1 MTLSA
6 RIRGGKLRKVLGSG
20 VAAWHFGQL
29 ARSPGQG
36 QSADMMERTTP
47 PWAWLEIPPPHL
59 VRYAGTGAW
68 DERTIAEQA
77 TALAEADPA
86 FVALIDG
93 ETQVTRAQALA
104 DAEALCAAMHARGLR
119 PGDVIAFQVP
129 NWREAMVIN
138 LAAAMSGLVINPIVP
153 IYRDHEVSLMLKDCG
168 ARAFFVA
175 ASFRK
180 YDFAAMAARIR
191 ADLPALDHV
200 FTVRGEGPDDY
211 AALIEEGRGAT
222 FARPRVDP
230 LGVKMV
236 LYTSGT
242 TGRPKGVL
250 HSHVSIARIL
260 RESGAFWGLRA
271 GEATLMPSPVTHVS
285 GYANGLEAPFVCG
298 TRTVLMESW
307 DARAALALID
317 RHRLVGTVAA
327 TPFLVELAAAAR
339 EAGNRLPSFRFF
351 ACGGAAVPGD
361 LIPAADAA
369 FERCR
374 AFRVFGASEVPL
386 VTFGW
391 PADENLAATTDG
403 AVVDYDIRIVDAEDR
418 DLPDG
423 QEGEI
428 LARGPGM
435 LLGYADEAQSREGIT
450 RDGYF
455 RTGDLG
461 VRTGPARDGLSAITI
476 TGRKKDLI
484 IRGGENIS
492 AKEIEDVLHTH
503 PLVREAA
510 VVAMPHARLG
520 EGVCAYVI
528 AREAPPSPQ
537 DLAAHVAASGLARQ
551 KIPERFE
558 FRDDFPRTASGKV
571 RKDQLRADVKALV
584 EAAEAGA

>member
-1 MTLSA
+1 
-6 RIRGGKLRKVLGSG
+6 
-20 VAAWHFGQL
+20 
-29 ARSPGQG
+29 
-36 QSADMMERTTP
+36 MMERKSP
-47 PWAWLEIPPPHL
+47 PWAWLQIPPPHL
-59 VRYAGTGAW
+59 ARWAGTDAW
-68 DERTIAEQA
+68 DERTIADQA
-77 TALAEADPA
+77 TDAAEADPD

-93 ETQVTRAQALA
+93 GMEISRAQAVT
-104 DAEALCAAMHARGLR
+104 DAVALSAALFARGLR
-119 PGDVIAFQVP
+119 AGDVIAFQVP
-129 NWREAMVIN
+129 NWHEAMVIN

-153 IYRDHEVSLMLKDCG
+153 IYRDREVALMLGDCG
-168 ARAFFVA
+168 ARAVFVA
-175 ASFRK
+175 ASFRSF
-180 YDFAAMAARIR
+180 DFAAMIARIR
-191 ADLPALDHV
+191 VDLPDLAHA
-200 FTVRGEGPDDY
+200 FTVRGSGAEDF
-211 AALIEEGRGAT
+211 ASLVEEGRALA

-250 HSHVSIARIL
+250 HSHVSLSRVL
-260 RESGAFWGLRA
+260 RKSAEHWRLRA

-307 DARAALALID
+307 DAQAALSLID

-339 EAGNRLPSFRFF
+339 ASGNPLSSFRYF
-351 ACGGAAVPGD
+351 ACGGAAVPND

-369 FERCR
+369 FASCH

-386 VTFGW
+386 VSFGW
-391 PADENLAATTDG
+391 PDDPMLAATTDG
-403 AVVDYDIRIVDAEDR
+403 AIVDYDVQIVDADDR
-418 DLPDG
+418 PLGDG

-435 LLGYADEAQSREGIT
+435 MLGYADQDQTREAIT
-450 RDGYF
+450 ADGFF

-461 VRTGPARDGLSAITI
+461 VRTAEGAIVV

-492 AKEIEDVLHTH
+492 AKEIEDVLHAH
-503 PLVREAA
+503 PGVREAA
-510 VVAMPHARLG
+510 VVAMPHDRLG

-528 AREAPPSPQ
+528 AAGTPPTPQ
-537 DLAAHVAASGLARQ
+537 ALAAHVAQSGLARQ

-558 FRDDFPRTASGKV
+558 FREDFPRTASGKV
-571 RKDQLRADVKALV
+571 RKDLLRADVKALC
-584 EAAEAGA
+584 EIAPG

>member
-1 MTLSA
+1 MTE
-6 RIRGGKLRKVLGSG
+6 RK
-20 VAAWHFGQL
+20 
-29 ARSPGQG
+29 
-36 QSADMMERTTP
+36 TP

-59 VRYAGTGAW
+59 AAYAGTGVW
-68 DERTIAEQA
+68 DERTIAEEA
-77 TALAEADPA
+77 AALAEADPG

-93 ETQVTRAQALA
+93 EMQVTRAQIMA
-104 DAEALCAAMHARGLR
+104 DAGALSAAMHSRGLR

-129 NWREAMVIN
+129 NWSEAMVIN
-138 LAAAMSGLVINPIVP
+138 LAAAMSGLVVNPIVP
-153 IYRDHEVSLMLKDCG
+153 IYRDLEVSLMLGDCG
-168 ARAFFVA
+168 AKALFIA

-180 YDFAAMAARIR
+180 YDFAAMAQRIR
-191 ADLPALDHV
+191 ADLPDLEHV
-200 FTVRGEGPDDY
+200 FTVRGAGPDDY
-211 AALIEEGRGAT
+211 AALVGEGRGLA
-222 FARPRVDP
+222 FARPKVDP

-250 HSHVSIARIL
+250 HSHVSIARVL
-260 RESGAFWGLRA
+260 RESGTYWGLMS

-285 GYANGLEAPFVCG
+285 GYANGLEAPFICG

-307 DARAALALID
+307 NADEALKLID

-339 EAGNRLPSFRFF
+339 KARNRLPSFRFF
-351 ACGGAAVPGD
+351 ACGGAAVPND
-361 LIPAADAA
+361 LIPAANAA
-369 FERCR
+369 FDHCR

-391 PADENLAATTDG
+391 PNVESLAATTDG
-403 AVVDYDIRIVDAEDR
+403 AIVDYEVRVVDHEGR

-435 LLGYADEAQSREGIT
+435 MLGYADQAQSHEAIT
-450 RDGYF
+450 PDGYF

-461 VRTGPARDGLSAITI
+461 IRSSEGAITI

-492 AKEIEDVLHTH
+492 AKEIEDVLHAH
-503 PLVREAA
+503 PQVREAA

-528 AREAPPSPQ
+528 ADGAMPSPQ

-551 KIPERFE
+551 KVPERFE
-558 FRDDFPRTASGKV
+558 FREDFPRTASGKV
-571 RKDQLRADVKALV
+571 RKDLLREDVKALV
-584 EAAEAGA
+584 EGADA